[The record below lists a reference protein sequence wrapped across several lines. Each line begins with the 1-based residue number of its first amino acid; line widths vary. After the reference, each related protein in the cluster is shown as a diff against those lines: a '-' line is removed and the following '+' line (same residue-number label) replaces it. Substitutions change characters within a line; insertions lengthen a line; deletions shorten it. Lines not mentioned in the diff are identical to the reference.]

1 LDTDAF
7 RVASRF
13 KIIANLNVFC
23 IFFGK
28 REGTRESYY
37 RTIL

>member
-1 LDTDAF
+1 LNTDAS

-13 KIIANLNVFC
+13 KFFANLNVFC

-28 REGTRESYY
+28 RERTRESYY